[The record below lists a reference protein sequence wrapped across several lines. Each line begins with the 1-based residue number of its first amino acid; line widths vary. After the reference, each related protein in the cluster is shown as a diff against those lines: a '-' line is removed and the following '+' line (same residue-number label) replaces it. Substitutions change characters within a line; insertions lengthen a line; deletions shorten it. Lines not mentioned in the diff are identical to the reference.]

1 MFNSRR
7 LLLTAVAIAS
17 LAAAPAAFA
26 ETCLRMVV
34 SASGSTSMWNN
45 EEPARQSA
53 IAAWPSA
60 ATQKAGPEYASW
72 ALARGKNVSCA
83 PVAKSTV
90 RCTATATPC
99 KP

>member
-1 MFNSRR
+1 MSNGRR
-7 LLLTAVAIAS
+7 LLLIAAATAS
-17 LAAAPAAFA
+17 LAAAPEASA

-45 EEPARQSA
+45 EGAAKQSA
-53 IAAWPSA
+53 IVAWSA
-60 ATQKAGPEYASW
+60 AAAKDHGPDYASW

-83 PVAKSTV
+83 PVAKSTI
-90 RCTATATPC
+90 RCTATAAPC